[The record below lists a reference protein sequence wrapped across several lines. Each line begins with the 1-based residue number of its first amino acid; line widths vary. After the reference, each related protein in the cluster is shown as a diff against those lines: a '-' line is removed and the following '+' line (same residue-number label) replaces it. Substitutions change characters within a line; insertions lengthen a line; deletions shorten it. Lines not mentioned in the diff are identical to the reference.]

1 MSTASA
7 TATTAVPIRKAAA
20 IAPKRLSGDEAIRA
34 AAALAPG

>member
-7 TATTAVPIRKAAA
+7 TAAVPIRKAAA